1 MRSSLLSEARESRED
16 DVPSSPVAWKPCQ
29 RVEQTFSR
37 RLSYLGRGSCIP
49 LVDEDAPMLWKHLIS
64 TTMLAVAVCACL
76 SLEAVSVTRVGRRP
90 RPGQTVRQRV
100 DELFSGFDRES
111 PGAAVGVVHKGKVVF
126 QRGYGSADL
135 RKMTPVDP
143 DTAFHLASCGKE
155 MTAVAV
161 LLLVQ
166 DGKIRLDDRAVRY
179 LPEMHGWGDKVR
191 IRNLLQNASGVPD
204 TYSALEQWPERPTV
218 ADSLRLLAT
227 WRRLDFRPGTQYAYS
242 DSGFDLLGL
251 IVERVAKE
259 PFPQFMQEWVFGP
272 AGMTNTF
279 IFDDARLSQA
289 KRALGYERQFDDW
302 ILNDSNSLNFLYGSG
317 EVYSTVADLARYDR
331 ALFGGSLLRPDLL
344 REMVTPSQTSSY
356 AFGWFVDVAADTGDL
371 FYGHSGLWM
380 GYTAYYLHYPK
391 ESLSVM
397 VLSNSSDTNTESL
410 AFDTA
415 EVFINQDEVVPG
427 P

>member
-1 MRSSLLSEARESRED
+1 
-16 DVPSSPVAWKPCQ
+16 
-29 RVEQTFSR
+29 
-37 RLSYLGRGSCIP
+37 
-49 LVDEDAPMLWKHLIS
+49 MLWKHLIYTS
-64 TTMLAVAVCACL
+64 MLAVAVCACL

-100 DELFSGFDRES
+100 DELFSGFDRDS
-111 PGAAVGVVHKGKVVF
+111 PGAAVGVVHKGRVVF
-126 QRGYGSADL
+126 QAGYGSADL
-135 RKMTPVDP
+135 RKKTPVDP

-155 MTAVAV
+155 MTAVAI

-166 DGKIRLDDRAVRY
+166 DGKVRLDDRAVRY
-179 LPEMHGWGDKVR
+179 LPEMHGWGDRVR
-191 IRNLLQNASGVPD
+191 IRNLAQNASGIPD
-204 TYSALEQWPERPTV
+204 PYSTLEQRPGRPTV
-218 ADSLRLLAT
+218 NDALRLLAI

-251 IVERVAKE
+251 IVERIARE
-259 PFPQFMQEWVFGP
+259 PFPQFMQERVFGP

-289 KRALGYERQFDDW
+289 KRALGYERQSSDW
-302 ILNDSNSLNFLYGSG
+302 ILNDANSLNFLYGSG

-344 REMVTPSQTSSY
+344 REMVTPSETSTY
-356 AFGWFVDVAADTGDL
+356 AFGWFVDVALDTGDL
-371 FYGHSGLWM
+371 YYGHSGLWM

-397 VLSNSSDTNTESL
+397 VLSNSSDTNAESL

-415 EVFINQDEVVPG
+415 EVFINQDEVVAG

>member
-1 MRSSLLSEARESRED
+1 
-16 DVPSSPVAWKPCQ
+16 
-29 RVEQTFSR
+29 
-37 RLSYLGRGSCIP
+37 
-49 LVDEDAPMLWKHLIS
+49 
-64 TTMLAVAVCACL
+64 MLAVAVCACL

-100 DELFSGFDRES
+100 DELFSGFERDT
-111 PGAAVGVVHKGKVVF
+111 PGAAVGVVHKGQVIF
-126 QRGYGSADL
+126 QAGYGSADL
-135 RKMTPVDP
+135 RKKTPVDP
-143 DTAFHLASCGKE
+143 DTAFHLASCGKQ
-155 MTAVAV
+155 MTAVAI

-166 DGKIRLDDRAVRY
+166 DGKLRLGDRAVRY
-179 LPEMHGWGDKVR
+179 LPELRVWGDKIK
-191 IRNLLQNASGVPD
+191 IRHLLQNASGVPD
-204 TYSALEQWPERPTV
+204 PYSALEQASGRPTV
-218 ADSLRLLAT
+218 DDELRLLAS

-259 PFPQFMQEWVFGP
+259 PFPQFMQERVFGP

-279 IFDDARLSQA
+279 IFDDARVSQA
-289 KRALGYERQFDDW
+289 KRALGYDRQLGDW
-302 ILNDSNSLNFLYGSG
+302 VLNDSNDLNFLYGSG

-331 ALFGGSLLRPDLL
+331 ALFGGVLLRPDLL
-344 REMVTPSQTSSY
+344 REMVTPSPISSY
-356 AFGWFVDVAADTGDL
+356 AFGWVVDTAFDSGEPY
-371 FYGHSGLWM
+371 YGHSGLWM

-415 EVFINQDEVVPG
+415 EVFMNQGEVAAG

>member
-1 MRSSLLSEARESRED
+1 LAVILAFL
-16 DVPSSPVAWKPCQ
+16 
-29 RVEQTFSR
+29 RVE
-37 RLSYLGRGSCIP
+37 
-49 LVDEDAPMLWKHLIS
+49 DATMLWRHLIYTS
-64 TTMLAVAVCACL
+64 MLAVAVCACL

-100 DELFSGFDRES
+100 DELFAGFDRDT
-111 PGAAVGVVHKGKVVF
+111 PGAAVGVVHKGQVVF
-126 QRGYGSADL
+126 QGGYGSADL
-135 RKMTPVDP
+135 RKKTPIDP

-166 DGKIRLDDRAVRY
+166 DGKLRLDDRAVRY
-179 LPEMHGWGDKVR
+179 LPEMRGWGGKVR
-191 IRNLLQNASGVPD
+191 IRNLLQNASGIPD
-204 TYSALEQWPERPTV
+204 TYSTLEQAPGRPTV
-218 ADSLRLLAT
+218 DDSLRLLAS
-227 WRRLDFRPGTQYAYS
+227 WHRLDFRPGTQYAYS
-242 DSGFDLLGL
+242 DAGFDLLGL
-251 IVERVAKE
+251 IVERVSKE
-259 PFPQFMQEWVFGP
+259 PFPQFMQERVFGP

-279 IFDDARLSQA
+279 IFDDARVSQA
-289 KRALGYERQFDDW
+289 KRALGYDHQLGDWVLDD
-302 ILNDSNSLNFLYGSG
+302 SSSLNFLYGSG

-344 REMVTPSQTSSY
+344 REMVTPSETSSY
-356 AFGWFVDVAADTGDL
+356 AFGWFVDTAVDTGDL
-371 FYGHSGLWM
+371 YYGHSGLWM

-397 VLSNSSDTNTESL
+397 VLSNSSDTNTEAL

-415 EVFINQDEVVPG
+415 EVFMNQGDGTAG

>member
-1 MRSSLLSEARESRED
+1 ML
-16 DVPSSPVAWKPCQ
+16 W
-29 RVEQTFSR
+29 R
-37 RLSYLGRGSCIP
+37 RLTYTS
-49 LVDEDAPMLWKHLIS
+49 
-64 TTMLAVAVCACL
+64 MLAIAVCACL

-90 RPGQTVRQRV
+90 RPGQTIRQRV
-100 DELFSGFDRES
+100 DELFAGFELDT
-111 PGAAVGVVHKGKVVF
+111 PGAAVGVVRKGQVVF
-126 QRGYGSADL
+126 QKGYGAADL
-135 RKMTPVDP
+135 RKKTPVDA

-166 DGKIRLDDRAVRY
+166 DGRLRLDDRAVRY
-179 LPEMHGWGDKVR
+179 LPELRGWGGKIR
-191 IRNLLQNASGVPD
+191 IRNLLQNASGLPD
-204 TYSALEQWPERPTV
+204 PYSALEQWPGRPTV

-227 WRRLDFRPGTQYAYS
+227 WHRLDFPPGTEYAYS

-259 PFPQFMQEWVFGP
+259 PFPQFMEERIFGP

-289 KRALGYERQFDDW
+289 KRALGYDHQFGDW
-302 ILNDSNSLNFLYGSG
+302 VLNDSNSLNFLYGSG

-331 ALFGGSLLRPDLL
+331 ALFGGALLRPDLL
-344 REMVTPSQTSSY
+344 REMVTPSETSSY
-356 AFGWFVDVAADTGDL
+356 AFGWFVDTAADTGDL
-371 FYGHSGLWM
+371 YYGHSGLWM
-380 GYTAYYLHYPK
+380 GYTAYYLRYPR

-397 VLSNSSDTNTESL
+397 VLSNSSDTKTESL

-415 EVFINQDEVVPG
+415 EVFRNQGEATAEP
-427 P
+427 